1 MDALRQAKRP
11 VSALAGPYGHP
22 LHPLLVT
29 VPIGAWT
36 CSLVFDVASRLV
48 GDPAFL
54 AKGSMWLIGIGV
66 AGALAAASAGFLDLL
81 AIAPGTPAFRSALVH
96 MSLNLAVTLAYV
108 GGFGWRTAADH
119 AGAVGAGQLA
129 LSAVSFAALAV
140 SGYLGGRLAYRY
152 GVRVADETAQ
162 AEGFTQADGPTQ
174 ADASTQADGSTR
186 ADGLAASAPSAQEPA
201 SRRLTENE
209 GSP

>member
-1 MDALRQAKRP
+1 MDALRRAKRP

-36 CSLVFDVASRLV
+36 CSLVFDVASHLA

-54 AKGSMWLIGIGV
+54 AKGSLWLIGIGV

-81 AIAPGTPAFRSALVH
+81 AIAPGTPAFRTALVH

-108 GGFGWRTAADH
+108 AGFGWRTEGDR

-129 LSAVSFAALAV
+129 LSAASFAVLAV
-140 SGYLGGRLAYRY
+140 SGHLGGRLAYRY
-152 GVRVADETAQ
+152 GVRVADEA
-162 AEGFTQADGPTQ
+162 AQADGFT
-174 ADASTQADGSTR
+174 
-186 ADGLAASAPSAQEPA
+186 ASASSAQEPA
-201 SRRLTENE
+201 SRHLTGNE

>member
-36 CSLVFDVASRLV
+36 CSLVFDVASHLA

-54 AKGSMWLIGIGV
+54 AKGSLWLIGIGV

-81 AIAPGTPAFRSALVH
+81 AIAPGTPAFRTALVH
-96 MSLNLAVTLAYV
+96 MTLNLTVTLAYV
-108 GGFGWRTAADH
+108 AGFGWRMGDDRP
-119 AGAVGAGQLA
+119 GAVGAGPLA
-129 LSAVSFAALAV
+129 LSAVALAVLAV
-140 SGYLGGRLAYRY
+140 SGFLGGRLAYRY
-152 GVRVADETAQ
+152 GVRVADESVQ
-162 AEGFTQADGPTQ
+162 AEGF
-174 ADASTQADGSTR
+174 
-186 ADGLAASAPSAQEPA
+186 AASAAPAHEPPADEPA
-201 SRRLTENE
+201 GGRSTEQE